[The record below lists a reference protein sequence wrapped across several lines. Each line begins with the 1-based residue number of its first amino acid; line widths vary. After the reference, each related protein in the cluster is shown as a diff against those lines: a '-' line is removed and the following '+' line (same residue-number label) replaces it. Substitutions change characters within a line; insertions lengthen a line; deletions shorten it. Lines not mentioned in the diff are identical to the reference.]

1 MKLYLIIRCS
11 SRMYCK
17 IYLPRSK
24 YGITALKDGGIR
36 DEDSDLQLLLK
47 SYRSI
52 RLKNRCMFIMKDCYE
67 N

>member
-1 MKLYLIIRCS
+1 MKLYLIISCS

-17 IYLPRSK
+17 IYFPQSK

>member
-1 MKLYLIIRCS
+1 MKLYLIIRGS

-47 SYRSI
+47 SYKSI
-52 RLKNRCMFIMKDCYE
+52 RLKSRSMFIMKDCYE

>member
-1 MKLYLIIRCS
+1 
-11 SRMYCK
+11 MYCK
-17 IYLPRSK
+17 IYFPQSK
-24 YGITALKDGGIR
+24 YGITAFQDGGIR
-36 DEDSDLQLLLK
+36 DEDSDLLLLLK